1 MIVYVLRKLVLA
13 VPTVVIVALIVFSLM
28 HLIPG
33 DPAQALAGD
42 IADPAIVEQIRD
54 EMGLDEPLPVQFAI
68 WAGQVIRGDF
78 GDSII
83 TGEPV
88 LDAIRKRFGVTATL
102 VIPALLFSALVAVP
116 AGLLAAWKQNTATD
130 MLTMF
135 AVIVAISVP
144 SFWAGMMLILFF
156 GVWLGW
162 LPTVG
167 YIPIGEDFWRGVA
180 YLIMPI
186 SAIMFVEMGSITR
199 MMRSN
204 TIEVL
209 RQDYILHARAK
220 GVPESAV
227 LYRHALKNAFAPTL
241 TLLGLILG
249 SLLGG
254 AAVIETVFSLPG
266 IGRFLVDS
274 IYARDYPV
282 VQGILL
288 TVSGIYILAN
298 LLVDLLYPLLDPK
311 VEL

>member
-1 MIVYVLRKLVLA
+1 MIAYIIKKLLLA
-13 VPTVVIVALIVFSLM
+13 VPTVLIVAVIVFGLM
-28 HLIPG
+28 RMIPG
-33 DPAQALAGD
+33 DPAQILAGD
-42 IADPAIVEQIRD
+42 IADADIVEQIR
-54 EMGLDEPLPVQFAI
+54 EQMGLDEPLPVQFGI
-68 WAGQVIRGDF
+68 WAMRVVQGELGE
-78 GDSII
+78 SII

-88 LDAIRKRFGVTATL
+88 REAIVRRFGVTAAL
-102 VIPALLFSALVAVP
+102 VIPALLFSILVAVP
-116 AGLLAAWKQNTATD
+116 AGLLAAWNQNTAAD

-144 SFWAGMMLILFF
+144 SFWVGMMLILVF

-167 YIPIGEDFWRGVA
+167 YLPLAEDLWRGIA
-180 YLIMPI
+180 YLVMPI
-186 SAIMFVEMGSITR
+186 TAIMFVEIGSITR

-241 TLLGLILG
+241 TLIGLMLG

-288 TVSGIYILAN
+288 TVSGVYIVTN

-311 VEL
+311 LEL

>member
-1 MIVYVLRKLVLA
+1 MIVYALRKLALA

-42 IADPAIVEQIRD
+42 IADPAVVEQIRD

-68 WAGQVIRGDF
+68 WAGQVIRGNF
-78 GDSII
+78 GESII

>member
-1 MIVYVLRKLVLA
+1 MIAYIIKKLLLA
-13 VPTVVIVALIVFSLM
+13 VPTVLIVAVIVFALM
-28 HLIPG
+28 RMIPG
-33 DPAQALAGD
+33 DPAQILAGD
-42 IADPAIVEQIRD
+42 IADPDIVEQIR
-54 EMGLDEPLPVQFAI
+54 EQMGLDEPLPVQFAI
-68 WAGQVIRGDF
+68 WAMRVVQGELGE
-78 GDSII
+78 SII

-88 LDAIRKRFGVTATL
+88 REAIVSRFGVTAIL
-102 VIPALLFSALVAVP
+102 VIPALLFSILIAVP

-144 SFWAGMMLILFF
+144 SFWVGMMLILVF

-167 YIPIGEDFWRGVA
+167 YMPLAEDLWRGIT
-180 YLIMPI
+180 YLVMPI
-186 SAIMFVEMGSITR
+186 TAIMFVEIGSITR

-204 TIEVL
+204 TIEIL

-241 TLLGLILG
+241 TLIGLMLG

-288 TVSGIYILAN
+288 TVSGVYIVTN
-298 LLVDLLYPLLDPK
+298 LLVDLIYPLLDPK
-311 VEL
+311 LKL

>member
-1 MIVYVLRKLVLA
+1 MIAYVLRKLLLA
-13 VPTVVIVALIVFSLM
+13 VPTVLIVALIVFSLM
-28 HLIPG
+28 RLIPG
-33 DPAQALAGD
+33 DPAQMLAGD
-42 IADPAIVEQIRD
+42 ITDPAIVAQIRD

-68 WAGQVIRGDF
+68 WAGQVLTGDF
-78 GDSII
+78 GESII

-88 LDAIRKRFGVTATL
+88 LDAIQKRFSVTASL
-102 VIPALLFSALVAVP
+102 VIPALLFSAFVAIP
-116 AGLLAAWKQNTATD
+116 AGLLAAWKQNTAAD

-144 SFWAGMMLILFF
+144 SFWVGMMLILVF

-167 YIPIGEDFWRGVA
+167 YVPLGEDFWRGVA
-180 YLIMPI
+180 YLIMPV
-186 SAIMFVEMGSITR
+186 SAIMFVEIGSIAR

-241 TLLGLILG
+241 TLLGLMLG

-266 IGRFLVDS
+266 IGRLLVNS
-274 IYARDYPV
+274 IYARDYAV

-288 TVSGIYILAN
+288 IVSAVYILAN

>member
-1 MIVYVLRKLVLA
+1 MIVYALRKLVLA

-68 WAGQVIRGDF
+68 WAGQVLRGDF
-78 GDSII
+78 GESII

-88 LDAIRKRFGVTATL
+88 LDAIQKRFGVTATL

>member
-13 VPTVVIVALIVFSLM
+13 VPTIVIVALIVFSLM

-68 WAGQVIRGDF
+68 WAGQVIRGNF

-130 MLTMF
+130 MLAMF

-156 GVWLGW
+156 GVCLGW

-288 TVSGIYILAN
+288 TVSAIYILAN